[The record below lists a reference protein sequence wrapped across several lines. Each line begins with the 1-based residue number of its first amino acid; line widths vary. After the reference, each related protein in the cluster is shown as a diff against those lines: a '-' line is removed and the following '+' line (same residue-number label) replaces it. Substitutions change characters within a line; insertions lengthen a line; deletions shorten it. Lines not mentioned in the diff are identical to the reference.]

1 MTLASRIFGFARDM
15 LLARILGAGAVAD
28 AWQVAFQLPNI
39 FRRLFAEGAFSV
51 AFVPLFNRAM
61 SEGGDG
67 QGKDDTD
74 ENISEENRDNAQKFV
89 DETISIFV
97 PILIA
102 FSLIFML
109 AMPGFVWL
117 IAEEFR
123 GNPEKFNLAVAL
135 GRIAF
140 PYLAFISM
148 VALMTGIL
156 NSLSKFAAPAAAPI
170 LLNICM
176 IGALLLGAQIYGLD
190 NIIDI
195 AYVLA
200 WGVALAGVAQFFWLY
215 YWVRRSQFHIRLM
228 RPTFSPQVKELG
240 ILILPAV
247 FGAGIYQIS
256 RFVDL
261 FFLGR
266 LPEGSFTYLALAD
279 RLNQLPLGIIGI
291 ALGTAIL
298 PSLSRF
304 IARDDAGGAQRIQSN
319 AVELGL
325 LITLP
330 AAFAL
335 FILAGPLVQAI
346 FQGGNFS
353 ADDVATTSLV
363 VSALVMGLPAYVL
376 LKVLSPGFFARKDTK
391 TPVYSAA
398 ASLAINITLNIL
410 LIPILGVMGLALA
423 GAISAWCN
431 CAILYIL
438 LHRRGHFWIER
449 DLFWRIAKIIL
460 SCLVMVAVLYAV
472 KIPLAGYYDGG
483 VFERILS
490 ILALVLAGS
499 FAYGICAFVTGA
511 IDRRKIAMM
520 LGKAKPVEK

>member
-1 MTLASRIFGFARDM
+1 MNLLKAVGSIGSMTLASRIFGFARDM

-304 IARDDAGGAQRIQSN
+304 IARDDAGGAQRI
-319 AVELGL
+319 
-325 LITLP
+325 
-330 AAFAL
+330 
-335 FILAGPLVQAI
+335 
-346 FQGGNFS
+346 
-353 ADDVATTSLV
+353 
-363 VSALVMGLPAYVL
+363 
-376 LKVLSPGFFARKDTK
+376 
-391 TPVYSAA
+391 
-398 ASLAINITLNIL
+398 
-410 LIPILGVMGLALA
+410 
-423 GAISAWCN
+423 
-431 CAILYIL
+431 
-438 LHRRGHFWIER
+438 
-449 DLFWRIAKIIL
+449 
-460 SCLVMVAVLYAV
+460 
-472 KIPLAGYYDGG
+472 
-483 VFERILS
+483 
-490 ILALVLAGS
+490 
-499 FAYGICAFVTGA
+499 
-511 IDRRKIAMM
+511 
-520 LGKAKPVEK
+520 